1 MLEILD
7 RLAQRCLPR
16 YGLSPWATAT
26 LINYTENLTY
36 RVDDPASGDRF
47 IFRIYRVGC
56 RDREEIESEVEWMSA
71 LRRDAGVE
79 TPEIVPARDGAALLL
94 LGDATL
100 PEPRLCAMFTFLE
113 GTEPPEDRLAESFG
127 RLGEV
132 AARMHLHSRSW
143 LPSAGFKRPTWN
155 FETMLGGPRPL
166 WGRWQDGMGL
176 DPEREKL
183 LGRLTEVV
191 ARRLERFGSGQG
203 QFGLVHADLRLAN
216 LLVEGDRTKVI
227 DFDDCGRGWYLYDLS
242 TALTFM
248 EERPDAGELVD
259 AWVRGYRRLA
269 ALTRDE
275 EGEIPT
281 FMMLRRMMVMAWI
294 GSHSDTE
301 LARSEGAGYTVGT
314 CRLAS
319 RYLGR
324 FA

>member
-1 MLEILD
+1 MLEKFD
-7 RLAQRCLPR
+7 RLAQECLSR
-16 YGLSPWATAT
+16 YRLSPAATAT

-36 RVDDPASGDRF
+36 KVDDPASGNRS
-47 IFRIYRVGC
+47 IFRIYRAGC
-56 RDREEIESEVEWMSA
+56 RDREEIASEVGWMSA

-79 TPEIVPARDGAALLL
+79 TPEIIPARDGTALIILS
-94 LGDATL
+94 DATL
-100 PEPRLCAMFTFLE
+100 PEPRLCAMFTFLS

-143 LPSAGFKRPTWN
+143 PLPSGFKRPTWN

-183 LGRLTEVV
+183 LGRLMEVV
-191 ARRLERFGSGQG
+191 ARRLERFGSGHE

-216 LLVEGDRTKVI
+216 LLVEGDQTKVI
-227 DFDDCGRGWYLYDLS
+227 DFDDCGFGWYLYDLS

-248 EERPDAGELVD
+248 EDRPDAGELVD
-259 AWVRGYRRLA
+259 AWVLGYRRLA
-269 ALTRDE
+269 TLSRDE

-301 LARSEGAGYTVGT
+301 LARTEGAGYTVGT

-319 RYLGR
+319 RFLVR

>member
-1 MLEILD
+1 M
-7 RLAQRCLPR
+7 
-16 YGLSPWATAT
+16 
-26 LINYTENLTY
+26 
-36 RVDDPASGDRF
+36 DDPASGDRF
-47 IFRIYRVGC
+47 IFRIYRAGC

-94 LGDATL
+94 LGDAAL
-100 PEPRLCAMFTFLE
+100 PEPRLSAMFTFLA

-143 LPSAGFKRPTWN
+143 LPPAGFKRPTWN

-176 DPEREKL
+176 DPEREKV

-191 ARRLERFGSGQG
+191 ARRLERFGSGHG

-227 DFDDCGRGWYLYDLS
+227 DFDDCGFGWYLYDLA

-248 EERPDAGELVD
+248 EERPDAGDLVG

-269 ALTRDE
+269 TLSRDE

-281 FMMLRRMMVMAWI
+281 FLMLRRMMVLAWI
-294 GSHSDTE
+294 GSHADTD
-301 LARSEGAGYTVGT
+301 LARSEGAGYTLGT

-319 RYLGR
+319 EYLGR